1 MSVKWGDL
9 NPLTTPI
16 SLAVLQGIRKAVQAG
31 EKTSSEEHVNING
44 EMWFEG
50 RGTHSRER
58 IGDRRGAQGV
68 YQSSYHVLHTGQTL
82 PLI

>member
-16 SLAVLQGIRKAVQAG
+16 SPAVLQGIRKAVQAG
-31 EKTSSEEHVNING
+31 EKTSSEKHVNINR

-50 RGTHSRER
+50 RGTHSRQR
-58 IGDRRGAQGV
+58 IGDRRSAQGV
-68 YQSSYHVLHTGQTL
+68 Y
-82 PLI
+82 